1 MHCHTRAG
9 MRRHGS
15 IPITSG
21 LGLHGHGCWTYSSDA
36 DFKSGV
42 LDFLADGLELGQR
55 LLYVGGGGVVK
66 LRRDLDELPGV
77 ENLLGDGTL
86 RIMPL
91 ESIYELGRPIDAMAQ
106 LTMYAAA
113 TETALADGFTGL
125 RVAAEVTPLVL
136 DPALWPDHTR
146 WETIADRYM
155 AKNPMAA
162 LCCYDRRALP
172 DEIVA
177 DLACVHRS
185 SNEPSQVA
193 PFRLY
198 AGRDGLSLAGE
209 VDSFS
214 ADSLRR
220 LLRLASPPRG
230 DLILEL
236 DELDFIDHHGMFVL
250 HDHARALEREGRSM
264 TALGAPREFDRL
276 AELLRVSL

>member
-1 MHCHTRAG
+1 M
-9 MRRHGS
+9 
-15 IPITSG
+15 
-21 LGLHGHGCWTYSSDA
+21 YSDDA
-36 DFKSGV
+36 EFEGGV

-55 LLYVGGGGVVK
+55 LLYVGAGGVVK
-66 LRRDLDELPGV
+66 LRRELAELPGV
-77 ENLLGDGTL
+77 EDLLGDGTL

-91 ESIYELGRPIDAMAQ
+91 ESIYEMGRPIDAMAQ

-113 TETALADGFTGL
+113 TETALSDGFTGL
-125 RVAAEVTPLVL
+125 RVAADVTPLVT

-162 LCCYDRRALP
+162 LCCYDRRELP
-172 DEIVA
+172 DAILA
-177 DLACVHRS
+177 DLSCVHRS
-185 SNEPSQVA
+185 SNEPAHVA

-209 VDSFS
+209 IDCFS

-230 DLILEL
+230 DLVLEL
-236 DELDFIDHHGMFVL
+236 DELDFIDHHGVL
-250 HDHARALEREGRSM
+250 ALADHGRELESQGRSL

-276 AELLRVSL
+276 AQLLGVRL

>member
-1 MHCHTRAG
+1 MPYSLR

-15 IPITSG
+15 VRTTSG
-21 LGLHGHGCWTYSSDA
+21 LGLHGHGCWTYSED
-36 DFKSGV
+36 DEFRRGV
-42 LDFLADGLELGQR
+42 LEFLADGLGLGQR

-77 ENLLGDGTL
+77 EDLLGDGTV

-91 ESIYELGRPIDAMAQ
+91 ESIYEVGRPIDAMAQ

-125 RVAAEVTPLVL
+125 RVAAEVTPLVV
-136 DPALWPDHTR
+136 DAALWPDHTR

-172 DEIVA
+172 DEIIA
-177 DLACVHRS
+177 DLACVHRTC
-185 SNEPSQVA
+185 NAPVDVA
-193 PFRLY
+193 PFRLF

-209 VDSFS
+209 VDSFA
-214 ADSLRR
+214 ADNLSR
-220 LLRLASPPRG
+220 LLELASPPRG
-230 DLILEL
+230 NLILEL
-236 DELDFIDHHGMFVL
+236 DELEFIDHHGMFAL
-250 HDHARALEREGRSM
+250 AEHARRLELDGRSM
-264 TALGAPREFDRL
+264 TTLGTPREFDRL
-276 AELLRVSL
+276 AELLGVSL